1 MNYDYDVNESEVFDF
16 VNDEDLFE
24 VFDETYSE
32 PLDEETKK
40 LLAQFQ
46 GCPLDHPG
54 PPFECILAK

>member
-32 PLDEETKK
+32 LLDEETKK
-40 LLAQFQ
+40 LLAQF
-46 GCPLDHPG
+46 
-54 PPFECILAK
+54 

>member
-24 VFDETYSE
+24 VFEETYSE

-40 LLAQFQ
+40 LLAQF
-46 GCPLDHPG
+46 
-54 PPFECILAK
+54 

>member
-32 PLDEETKK
+32 QLDEETKK
-40 LLAQFQ
+40 LLAQF
-46 GCPLDHPG
+46 
-54 PPFECILAK
+54 